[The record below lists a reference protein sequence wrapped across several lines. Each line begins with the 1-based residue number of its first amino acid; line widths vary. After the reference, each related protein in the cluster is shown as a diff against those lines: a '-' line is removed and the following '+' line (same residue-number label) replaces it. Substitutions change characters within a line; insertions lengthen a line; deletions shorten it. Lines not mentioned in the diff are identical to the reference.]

1 MILNKKK
8 LLFVTGTRADF
19 GKIKSLIEITRH
31 HSNFEV
37 HIFVTGM
44 HVHEKYGNTI
54 VEIEKSNFSNIR
66 QFRNFNGEESMDE
79 ILANTIHGLSSFTKE
94 IKPDLIIIHGDR
106 VEALA
111 SAIVGSLNNIF
122 IAHIEGGEVSGTI
135 DELIRH
141 SVSKLS
147 HFHLVANDKAQSRL
161 LQMGEREESV
171 FVIGSP
177 DVDIMFSDKLKR
189 IDFVKKHYEISFE
202 KFSILMFHPVTT
214 EVEEIKKYA
223 SDLVDEVLSSDL
235 NYIVILPNNDLGS
248 SSIFNEFIRLENKD
262 NFKIYPSIRFEYF
275 LVLLKYSQFIIG
287 NSSTGIREA
296 PYYGVPTVN
305 IGTRQQSRSLH
316 SEIINCNY
324 SREEINLAI
333 KEAIEFGS
341 FTVENNFGSGRSDQ
355 QFLEIICNNDFWES
369 SKQKLFKDR

>member
-1 MILNKKK
+1 
-8 LLFVTGTRADF
+8 
-19 GKIKSLIEITRH
+19 
-31 HSNFEV
+31 
-37 HIFVTGM
+37 
-44 HVHEKYGNTI
+44 
-54 VEIEKSNFSNIR
+54 
-66 QFRNFNGEESMDE
+66 GEESMDE

-122 IAHIEGGEVSGTI
+122 VAHIEGGEVSGTI

-177 DVDIMFSDKLKR
+177 DVDIMFSDKLR
-189 IDFVKKHYEISFE
+189 SIDFVKKHYEISFE

-296 PYYGVPTVN
+296 PYYGVPTIN

>member
-1 MILNKKK
+1 LNKKK

-19 GKIKSLIEITRH
+19 GKIKSLIEISRN
-31 HSNFEV
+31 HSDFEV

-54 VEIEKSNFSNIR
+54 VEIEKSNFSNIH
-66 QFRNFNGEESMDE
+66 QFKNFNCEETMDE
-79 ILANTIHGLSSFTKE
+79 ILANTIRGLSIFSKE
-94 IKPDLIIIHGDR
+94 INPDLIIVHGDR

-122 IAHIEGGEVSGTI
+122 VSHIEGGEVSGTI

-147 HFHLVANDKAQSRL
+147 HFHFVANDKARSRL

-177 DVDIMFSDKLKR
+177 DIDIMFSNKLR
-189 IDFVKKHYEISFE
+189 SIEFVKKHYEISFE

-214 EVEEIKKYA
+214 EVEKIKKYA
-223 SDLVDEVLSSDL
+223 SDLVDEVLSSEL

-262 NFKIYPSIRFEYF
+262 NFRIYPSIRFEYF

-296 PYYGVPTVN
+296 PYYGVPTIN
-305 IGTRQQSRSLH
+305 IGTRQQSRALH

-324 SREEINLAI
+324 NREEINRAI
-333 KEAIEFGS
+333 KNAINMGS
-341 FTVENNFGSGRSDQ
+341 FKSQKSFGSGKSDQ
-355 QFLEIICNNDFWES
+355 QFLEIICKNEFWKS

>member
-1 MILNKKK
+1 M
-8 LLFVTGTRADF
+8 
-19 GKIKSLIEITRH
+19 
-31 HSNFEV
+31 
-37 HIFVTGM
+37 
-44 HVHEKYGNTI
+44 
-54 VEIEKSNFSNIR
+54 
-66 QFRNFNGEESMDE
+66 
-79 ILANTIHGLSSFTKE
+79 
-94 IKPDLIIIHGDR
+94 
-106 VEALA
+106 
-111 SAIVGSLNNIF
+111 
-122 IAHIEGGEVSGTI
+122 
-135 DELIRH
+135 
-141 SVSKLS
+141 
-147 HFHLVANDKAQSRL
+147 
-161 LQMGEREESV
+161 
-171 FVIGSP
+171 
-177 DVDIMFSDKLKR
+177 
-189 IDFVKKHYEISFE
+189 KKHYEISFE

-296 PYYGVPTVN
+296 PYYGVPTIN